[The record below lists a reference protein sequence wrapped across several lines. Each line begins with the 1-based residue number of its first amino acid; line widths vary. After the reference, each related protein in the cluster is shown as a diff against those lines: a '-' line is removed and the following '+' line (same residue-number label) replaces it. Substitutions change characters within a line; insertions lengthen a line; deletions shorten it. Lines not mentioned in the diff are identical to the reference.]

1 MVFGLK
7 LFGKAT
13 ITLFWDTLYIL
24 ILACGGCPTPTI
36 DNSIINP
43 TPFATNSITTD
54 ASGCSVLTL
63 ACTGTGPGLAYV
75 AVNGGYYADSMG
87 SPTMTANYVL
97 TCNNDNVWQEN
108 VFIKF
113 PGATIAVGCST

>member
-1 MVFGLK
+1 MSSTK
-7 LFGKAT
+7 P
-13 ITLFWDTLYIL
+13 
-24 ILACGGCPTPTI
+24 CGGCPTPTI

-75 AVNGGYYADSMG
+75 A
-87 SPTMTANYVL
+87 
-97 TCNNDNVWQEN
+97 EN